1 MHTGTSIFGYSLLLS
16 SFTATLSFSHPLS
29 ERAQLADC
37 LYDNNPNFLNTGN
50 LISTAEIEACT
61 TAMARRDLTRIDNGP
76 PPSPEDIIMKRGV
89 QGSPLIISGQSVAA
103 DTADTKRN
111 LQPRDAPP
119 DVGFFDQTSDGTNA
133 ILTNFLEPQNL
144 ENSWSGPVCNTVTT
158 GFDPTKTDATGVF
171 NYNIEGTHKIV
182 DSLDHNNR
190 FLQLLVTLTGTDP
203 VLLPQYNVT
212 TLCENALVQA
222 AQNYHQL
229 KYGAFGLKT
238 VDSVVNNHKIE
249 ILPTETAGQVT
260 SQTAVPASSRKRG
273 STFGAPIGIINI
285 QLGDQAKD
293 VSLFHANG
301 LPGK

>member
-1 MHTGTSIFGYSLLLS
+1 MMHAGTSALSCSLLLS
-16 SFTATLSFSHPLS
+16 PLTGALSFLHPLS

-37 LYDNNPNFLNTGN
+37 LYDNNVAFVYTGS

-61 TAMARRDLTRIDNGP
+61 AALPRRDLPRIDNGP
-76 PPSPEDIIMKRGV
+76 PPPPEEIIMKRGL
-89 QGSPLIISGQSVAA
+89 QTSPLIVSGQS
-103 DTADTKRN
+103 
-111 LQPRDAPP
+111 
-119 DVGFFDQTSDGTNA
+119 TSDGTNA
-133 ILTNFLEPQNL
+133 ILTNFLEPKNL

-158 GFDPTKTDATGVF
+158 SFDPTKTDATGIF
-171 NYNIEGTHKIV
+171 NYNIQGIHKIA
-182 DSLDHNNR
+182 DSLDHKKR
-190 FLQLLVTLTGTDP
+190 FLQLLVTLTATDP

-212 TLCENALVQA
+212 ALCEKALVQA

-238 VDSVVNNHKIE
+238 IESVVNNHKIE

-260 SQTAVPASSRKRG
+260 SQTTAPASSSKRG

-285 QLGDQAKD
+285 QLGDQAKE
-293 VSLFHANG
+293 VALFHLNG